1 MSKCGSLFLGLSKV
15 EHLTLLDNLNDLSSP
30 SIPVSWKI
38 LEFPID
44 ISLIIGEH
52 SLPKRTNLNRPVEE
66 ECVKD
71 LRNLFILSC
80 LDNFI

>member
-1 MSKCGSLFLGLSKV
+1 MSKRGNLFLELSKD
-15 EHLTLLDNLNDLSSP
+15 EHLTLLDNLIDLSSP

-52 SLPKRTNLNRPVEE
+52 SLPKRTNLNRPTEE
-66 ECVKD
+66 ECIRSKKCIRSKNVLD
-71 LRNLFILSC
+71 LM
-80 LDNFI
+80 